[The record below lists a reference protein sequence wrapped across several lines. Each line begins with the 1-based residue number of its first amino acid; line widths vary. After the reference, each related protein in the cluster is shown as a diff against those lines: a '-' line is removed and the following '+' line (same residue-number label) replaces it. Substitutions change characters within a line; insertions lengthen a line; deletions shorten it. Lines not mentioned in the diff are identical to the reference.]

1 MPDNAV
7 FFITHTW
14 LRRLD
19 CEILIRSGCLFAAAV
34 ENNKIVYV
42 FQQPMRFEK
51 LQNAAI
57 QFIWITIWCKQGGF
71 ARFAARFFPTK
82 PELFGCFDYSVMQP
96 LGIITCEQQLYGRKE
111 SGNIFVFLIA
121 DVLTNPFM
129 NGHLAAFELD
139 DGHGDSVDI
148 NDQIGAAVAFALYC
162 HLFGNLKII
171 LHRVRPIDKVYH
183 LFVLRYFRLHVY
195 AITQQCIDLMVG
207 VVQTYAD
214 IGRCLFEFR
223 NGLVDLLIGITPSL
237 QITTQQRLLYIRIVF
252 AVFPITEIIVF
263 QHILK

>member
-1 MPDNAV
+1 
-7 FFITHTW
+7 
-14 LRRLD
+14 
-19 CEILIRSGCLFAAAV
+19 
-34 ENNKIVYV
+34 
-42 FQQPMRFEK
+42 
-51 LQNAAI
+51 
-57 QFIWITIWCKQGGF
+57 
-71 ARFAARFFPTK
+71 
-82 PELFGCFDYSVMQP
+82 MQP

-121 DVLTNPFM
+121 DI
-129 NGHLAAFELD
+129 LANTLVSRDRTTLELD
-139 DGHGDSVDI
+139 YDKSNTIDI

>member
-1 MPDNAV
+1 
-7 FFITHTW
+7 
-14 LRRLD
+14 
-19 CEILIRSGCLFAAAV
+19 
-34 ENNKIVYV
+34 
-42 FQQPMRFEK
+42 
-51 LQNAAI
+51 
-57 QFIWITIWCKQGGF
+57 
-71 ARFAARFFPTK
+71 
-82 PELFGCFDYSVMQP
+82 MQP

-121 DVLTNPFM
+121 DVLRNPFM

-207 VVQTYAD
+207 VVQNLCRYWP
-214 IGRCLFEFR
+214 L
-223 NGLVDLLIGITPSL
+223 LV
-237 QITTQQRLLYIRIVF
+237 
-252 AVFPITEIIVF
+252 
-263 QHILK
+263 